1 MRKKKKEVWIS
12 QAVPQNEA
20 LVIFI
25 TGKPGESANKLFYF
39 SLMLNLADKR
49 RVAKSFRGRS
59 YYGSCA
65 EASLAR
71 AGVSQPSPEPLG
83 SFPGCRRASPFV
95 CRAGNTPWRGG
106 GWWTKPVIFP
116 FRFPSPFPSF
126 SSFLGARAFADGG
139 SFSPEH
145 CGFSPKKSLPDTK
158 FDLFCVKIFKSHLL
172 SFCFLTGNGG
182 KIKTTQR
189 AI

>member
-116 FRFPSPFPSF
+116 FRFPSPFPSS

-145 CGFSPKKSLPDTK
+145 CGFSPKKSLLDTK
-158 FDLFCVKIFKSHLL
+158 FDLLNVKNFKSHL
-172 SFCFLTGNGG
+172 FLFF
-182 KIKTTQR
+182 
-189 AI
+189 